1 MNKNYIDV
9 VYNDINRP
17 LTDYPSKLSSFLY
30 KKYNLKKGDK
40 FLEVGCGRGEFL
52 KGFIDLGIDGYGVD
66 QTDNAKKICVNSE
79 IKIAD
84 LEKELLPYDD
94 NFFDII
100 YSKSVVEH
108 FYYPEKLFKE
118 MHRVLKPGGILLTLT
133 PDWENTYKIFYEDY
147 THRTPFTYNSL
158 KDIQSIVG
166 FTEIKVQKFIQL
178 PILWENKIHVWLL
191 KILSFLTN
199 TILVPERLKIFK
211 WVKFSKEIMLLSSSK
226 KKLL

>member
-1 MNKNYIDV
+1 
-9 VYNDINRP
+9 
-17 LTDYPSKLSSFLY
+17 
-30 KKYNLKKGDK
+30 
-40 FLEVGCGRGEFL
+40 
-52 KGFIDLGIDGYGVD
+52 
-66 QTDNAKKICVNSE
+66 
-79 IKIAD
+79 
-84 LEKELLPYDD
+84 
-94 NFFDII
+94 
-100 YSKSVVEH
+100 
-108 FYYPEKLFKE
+108 

-178 PILWENKIHVWLL
+178 PILWENKIYVWLL

>member
-9 VYNDINRP
+9 VYNSSARP
-17 LTDYPSKLSSFLY
+17 FTDYPSKLSRFLY

-40 FLEVGCGRGEFL
+40 LLEVGCGRGEFL
-52 KGFIDLGIDGYGVD
+52 KGFIELGIDGYGVD
-66 QTDNAKKICVNSE
+66 QNDNAKKICLNSE

-84 LEKELLPYDD
+84 LENKSLPYED
-94 NFFDII
+94 NFFDVI

-108 FYYPEKLFKE
+108 FFYPEKLFKE
-118 MHRVLKPGGILLTLT
+118 MHRVLKPGGIILTLT
-133 PDWENTYKIFYEDY
+133 PDWENTYTIFYEDY

-166 FTEIKVQKFIQL
+166 FSEIKVQKFKQL
-178 PILWENKIHVWLL
+178 PILWKKKSYIWPL

-199 TILVPERLKIFK
+199 TFLVPEKLKFLK
-211 WVKFSKEIMLLSSSK
+211 WVKFSKEIMLLSSAK
-226 KKLL
+226 KK